1 MTRET
6 QEVIVSKL
14 DTIIKL
20 LALSVGE
27 GKKQV
32 ERIRVLSAAGLA
44 PKDIAEAIG
53 TTPNTVRVALS
64 TLRKRS
70 RKSKLA
76 EQEGAKGEQA
86 S

>member
-1 MTRET
+1 MPKDA
-6 QEVIVSKL
+6 QEALGTKL

-32 ERIRVLSAAGLA
+32 DRIRLLSAAGLT

-53 TTPNTVRVALS
+53 TTSNTVRVALS
-64 TLRKRS
+64 TLRKREGRS
-70 RKSKLA
+70 RKKSGGV
-76 EQEGAKGEQA
+76 EEP
-86 S
+86 